1 MENSM
6 SCKPLIS
13 SSSNLKTTGRDCSE
27 ESGWTMYFDDLFAQ
41 NNGDDQDNDQY
52 EQGSFS
58 YDQDGSSSLVSDAAS
73 LVLKKSAG
81 DDHGEEQ
88 AVGIPIDNKKSF
100 RYSLSFKKRRTKG
113 ALIDDSLE
121 DTASSPVNS
130 PKVYEGMMINQYRRN
145 TNQKDNMEISLDK
158 GSGSRQQVDKRNDF
172 DFLGGGGDNTAL
184 KKKGLCLVPLS
195 MVVNYLG

>member
-13 SSSNLKTTGRDCSE
+13 SSSNLKTTGRDSSE

-58 YDQDGSSSLVSDAAS
+58 YDQDGNSSLVSDAAS

-88 AVGIPIDNKKSF
+88 VGGIPIDNKKSF

-130 PKVYEGMMINQYRRN
+130 PKVR
-145 TNQKDNMEISLDK
+145 SL
-158 GSGSRQQVDKRNDF
+158 NPF
-172 DFLGGGGDNTAL
+172 FF
-184 KKKGLCLVPLS
+184 
-195 MVVNYLG
+195 YLGIYWDFVFSSICFCISAVEILCV

>member
-13 SSSNLKTTGRDCSE
+13 SSSNLKTTGRDSSE

-88 AVGIPIDNKKSF
+88 VGGIPIDNKKSF
-100 RYSLSFKKRRTKG
+100 RHSLSFKKRRTKG

-130 PKVYEGMMINQYRRN
+130 PKVRN
-145 TNQKDNMEISLDK
+145 LNP
-158 GSGSRQQVDKRNDF
+158 F
-172 DFLGGGGDNTAL
+172 FF
-184 KKKGLCLVPLS
+184 
-195 MVVNYLG
+195 YLGIYWDFVFSSICFCISAVEILCV

>member
-1 MENSM
+1 M

-13 SSSNLKTTGRDCSE
+13 SSSNLKTTGRDSSE

-58 YDQDGSSSLVSDAAS
+58 YDQDGNSSLVSDAAS

-88 AVGIPIDNKKSF
+88 VGGIPIDNKKSF
-100 RYSLSFKKRRTKG
+100 RHSLSFKKRRTKG

-130 PKVYEGMMINQYRRN
+130 PKVYDGMMINQYRRN
-145 TNQKDNMEISLDK
+145 TNQKDNMEISLDE
-158 GSGSRQQVDKRNDF
+158 GSGSRQQVDKRSDF

>member
-13 SSSNLKTTGRDCSE
+13 SSSNLKTTGRDSSE

-88 AVGIPIDNKKSF
+88 VGGIPIDNKKSF
-100 RYSLSFKKRRTKG
+100 RHSLSFKKRRTKG

-130 PKVYEGMMINQYRRN
+130 PKVYDGMMINQYRRN
-145 TNQKDNMEISLDK
+145 TNQKDNMEISLDE
-158 GSGSRQQVDKRNDF
+158 GSGSKQQVDKRSDF

>member
-13 SSSNLKTTGRDCSE
+13 SSSNLKTTGRDSSE

-58 YDQDGSSSLVSDAAS
+58 YDQDGNSSLVSDAAS

-88 AVGIPIDNKKSF
+88 VGGIPIDNKKSF

-130 PKVYEGMMINQYRRN
+130 PKVYDGMMINQYRRN
-145 TNQKDNMEISLDK
+145 TNQKDNMEISLDE
-158 GSGSRQQVDKRNDF
+158 GSGSKQQVDKRSDF

-184 KKKGLCLVPLS
+184 KKKDL
-195 MVVNYLG
+195 

>member
-13 SSSNLKTTGRDCSE
+13 SSSNLKTTGRDSSE

-52 EQGSFS
+52 EQGSLS
-58 YDQDGSSSLVSDAAS
+58 YDQDGNSSLVSDAAS

-88 AVGIPIDNKKSF
+88 VGGIPIDNKKSF
-100 RYSLSFKKRRTKG
+100 RHSLSFKKRRTKG

-130 PKVYEGMMINQYRRN
+130 PKVYDGMMINQYRRN
-145 TNQKDNMEISLDK
+145 TNQKDNMEISLDE
-158 GSGSRQQVDKRNDF
+158 GSGSKQQVDKRSDF

>member
-13 SSSNLKTTGRDCSE
+13 SSSNLKTTGRDSSE

-58 YDQDGSSSLVSDAAS
+58 YDQDGNSSLVSDAAS

-88 AVGIPIDNKKSF
+88 VGGIPIDNKKSF

-130 PKVYEGMMINQYRRN
+130 PKVYDGMMINQYRRN
-145 TNQKDNMEISLDK
+145 TNQKDNMEISLDE
-158 GSGSRQQVDKRNDF
+158 GSGSKQQVDKRSDF

>member
-13 SSSNLKTTGRDCSE
+13 SSSNLKTTGRDSSE

-52 EQGSFS
+52 EQGSLS
-58 YDQDGSSSLVSDAAS
+58 YDQDGNSSLVSDAAS

-88 AVGIPIDNKKSF
+88 VGGIPIDNKKSF
-100 RYSLSFKKRRTKG
+100 RNSLSFKKRRTKG

-130 PKVYEGMMINQYRRN
+130 PKVYDGMMINQYRRN
-145 TNQKDNMEISLDK
+145 TNQKDNMEISLDE
-158 GSGSRQQVDKRNDF
+158 GSGSKQQVDKRSDF
-172 DFLGGGGDNTAL
+172 DFLGGEVDNTAL